1 MHSLHHENQYTTG
14 AASSLPSLTA
24 AQRDHLCAKLLP
36 RDLLAEEAAPAVR
49 DRAHGLRRW
58 MRSQAGLLRE
68 KLADCASQHWNHPQ
82 AKEYRAEL
90 RTLEQVR
97 ERLILAELAPAGW
110 ALEDAEVNTENTKPL
125 DVCHGME
132 VRS

>member
-1 MHSLHHENQYTTG
+1 MHSLHNDDFLT
-14 AASSLPSLTA
+14 LPSLTA
-24 AQRDHLCAKLLP
+24 AQRDHLRAKVLP

-97 ERLILAELAPAGW
+97 ERLILAELAPVGW
-110 ALEDAEVNTENTKPL
+110 LLEDVAGVAAGHFG

-132 VRS
+132 VGL